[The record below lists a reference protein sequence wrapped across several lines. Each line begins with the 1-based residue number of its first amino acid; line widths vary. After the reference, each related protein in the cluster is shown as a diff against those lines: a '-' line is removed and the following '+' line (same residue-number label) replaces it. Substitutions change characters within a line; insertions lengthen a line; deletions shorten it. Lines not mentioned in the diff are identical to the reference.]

1 GALAEK
7 RGVRGIVANLDIL
20 LPSGFLDR
28 LAGDVL
34 GAGAT
39 SPAAWRRE
47 HLRWRIFALLETSA
61 DPTLRAALDGAD
73 AERRRFQLADRLAR
87 IYTQYMAYRPGWLAD
102 WARGRAGFEGAGFH
116 PALWQAL
123 QAAIGQTHRGG
134 QLALLERKLREDGVR
149 LAATD
154 PLHVFGLAHL
164 APAELK
170 VLHALAAHR
179 PVVLY
184 VPDPCR
190 EFWGGL
196 RSEAA
201 QLRE

>member
-1 GALAEK
+1 
-7 RGVRGIVANLDIL
+7 
-20 LPSGFLDR
+20 
-28 LAGDVL
+28 
-34 GAGAT
+34 
-39 SPAAWRRE
+39 
-47 HLRWRIFALLETSA
+47 
-61 DPTLRAALDGAD
+61 
-73 AERRRFQLADRLAR
+73 
-87 IYTQYMAYRPGWLAD
+87 
-102 WARGRAGFEGAGFH
+102 H

-201 QLRE
+201 HLRELAADPFSRDAEATFLDQNHPLLAAWG